1 MPRKSDI
8 PPERFN
14 DLLAWL
20 DPNPDSAGSTYLDV
34 QDSLVRI
41 FAWRKCAD
49 PEGMADEVFDR
60 VCRRLPELERE
71 FEGNPRV
78 YCYAVANNL
87 IKEYQKKLKLNVLV
101 EGVDVACEPPQD
113 TEDTTTEFREQ
124 CLDECLQKLPERK
137 RELILSYYSKNKHA
151 KIVQRAEMARQLG
164 ISIETLRVRMSRMR
178 RTLEACIELC
188 LERRR
193 NQK

>member
-1 MPRKSDI
+1 MPRKPDI

-20 DPNPDSAGSTYLDV
+20 DRNPESAASTYLDV

-49 PEGMADEVFDR
+49 PEGLADEVFDR
-60 VCRRLPELERE
+60 VCRRLPELELE
-71 FEGNPRV
+71 FDGNPKV

-87 IKEYQKKLKLNVLV
+87 IKEYQKKLKQSVPV
-101 EGVDVACEPPQD
+101 DGIDVAGDPPQD
-113 TEDTTTEFREQ
+113 TEDTTMELREECLDQ
-124 CLDECLQKLPERK
+124 CLQELPQRK
-137 RELILSYYSKNKHA
+137 RELILSYYSQNKHA
-151 KIVQRAEMARQLG
+151 KIVHRAEMAGQLG
-164 ISIETLRVRMSRMR
+164 ISIQTLRVRMSRMR

-188 LERRR
+188 LERR
-193 NQK
+193 K

>member
-20 DPNPDSAGSTYLDV
+20 DPNPESAGSTYLDV

-41 FAWRKCAD
+41 FAWRKSAD
-49 PEGMADEVFDR
+49 PEGMVDEVFDR
-60 VCRRLPELERE
+60 VCRRLPELARE
-71 FEGNPRV
+71 FDGNPRV

-87 IKEYQKKLKLNVLV
+87 IKEYQKTLKLNVPIDD
-101 EGVDVACEPPQD
+101 VDIAGDMPTN
-113 TEDTTTEFREQ
+113 TEDPTPEFREE
-124 CLDECLQKLPERK
+124 CLDDCLQKLPERK
-137 RELILSYYSKNKHA
+137 RALVLSYYSKDKHA
-151 KIVQRAEMARQLG
+151 KIAHRAEMAGQLG

>member
-1 MPRKSDI
+1 MPGKSDI

-20 DPNPDSAGSTYLDV
+20 DPNPESAGSTYLDA

-71 FEGNPRV
+71 FDGNPKV

-87 IKEYQKKLKLNVLV
+87 IKEYQKKLKLNVPV
-101 EGVDVACEPPQD
+101 DGIDVAGEPPQD
-113 TEDTTTEFREQ
+113 TEDTTTEFREE
-124 CLDECLQKLPERK
+124 CLNDCLQKLPERK

-151 KIVQRAEMARQLG
+151 KIVHRAEMARQLG

-188 LERRR
+188 LERR

>member
-20 DPNPDSAGSTYLDV
+20 DPNPESAGSTYLDV

-71 FEGNPRV
+71 FDGNPKV
-78 YCYAVANNL
+78 YFYAVANNL
-87 IKEYQKKLKLNVLV
+87 IKEYQKKLKLNVPV
-101 EGVDVACEPPQD
+101 EGIDVAGEPPQ
-113 TEDTTTEFREQ
+113 
-124 CLDECLQKLPERK
+124 
-137 RELILSYYSKNKHA
+137 
-151 KIVQRAEMARQLG
+151 
-164 ISIETLRVRMSRMR
+164 
-178 RTLEACIELC
+178 
-188 LERRR
+188 
-193 NQK
+193 